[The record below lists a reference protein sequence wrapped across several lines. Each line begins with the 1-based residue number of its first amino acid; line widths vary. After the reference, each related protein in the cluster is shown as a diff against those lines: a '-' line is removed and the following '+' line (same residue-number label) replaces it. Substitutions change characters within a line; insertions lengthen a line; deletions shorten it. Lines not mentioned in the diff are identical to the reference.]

1 MPGKIYLIQNDKSLQ
16 ALTQQPYPNEDDFQ
30 ALLGQYPDLLAGDQ
44 MNAEVPRRWLLAER
58 EMGVPGAEG
67 GPNQWSLDHLFLD
80 QDGIPTLVEVKRA
93 SDTRIR
99 REVVGQMLDYAA
111 NAVVYWSVETVRAR
125 FEATCAKRQADPA
138 QLLADLLGVN
148 PDDGAAFDIFWAQVK
163 TNLQAAKIRLV
174 FVADEIPSELRRI
187 VEFLNATMDPVEV
200 LAVEIHQYV
209 GQGLKTLVPR
219 VMGQTADA
227 QARKGTGSRQA
238 RTWDETAFLTELEH
252 RHGAKKA
259 AAARKILA
267 WTQERNL
274 RIWWGQ
280 GSQDGSFFPM
290 LDHNGVTY
298 WLISVWTYGR
308 VEMQFQMMK
317 KQPPFDD
324 LQKREEL
331 RTQLN
336 AMRGITIPPDGV
348 ERRPSFS
355 LVALCD
361 DAAMEQFLA
370 VLDWTI
376 AEIRRS

>member
-30 ALLGQYPDLLAGDQ
+30 ALLEQYPDLLAGDQ
-44 MNAEVPRRWLLAER
+44 MNEAAPRRWLLVAR
-58 EMGVPGAEG
+58 EMGVPGVEG
-67 GPNQWSLDHLFLD
+67 GPDQWSLDHLFLD

-93 SDTRIR
+93 GDTRIR

-111 NAVVYWSVETVRAR
+111 NAVVYWPVETVQAH
-125 FEATCAKRQADPA
+125 FEATCARHQADPA

-148 PDDGAAFDIFWAQVK
+148 PDDGAALDVFWSQVK

-174 FVADEIPSELRRI
+174 FVADEIPPELRRI

-209 GQGLKTLVPR
+209 GQGLKTLVSR
-219 VMGQTADA
+219 VMGQTTDA
-227 QARKGTGSRQA
+227 QARKGAGSRQA
-238 RTWDETAFLTELEH
+238 RTWDEVSFFAELER
-252 RHGAKKA
+252 RHGTEKA
-259 AAARKILA
+259 AAARKILD
-267 WTQERNL
+267 WTQERTL
-274 RIWWGQ
+274 RLWWGQ

-290 LDHNGVTY
+290 LDHNGITY

-317 KQPPFDD
+317 KQPPLDD
-324 LQKREEL
+324 LQRREEL
-331 RTQLN
+331 RARLN
-336 AMRGITIPPDGV
+336 EIRGIAIPPDGL

-355 LVALCD
+355 LAALCD
-361 DAAMEQFLA
+361 DAAMKQFLA
-370 VLDWTI
+370 VLDWMV
-376 AEIRRS
+376 AEIRRA